1 MSNNSDMI
9 GDYKGSVKNRVI
21 TALLQSYL
29 DNLDYD
35 GMKSI
40 LREAELLELKD
51 IRDVDPDA
59 YIDYF
64 SFKKIISAQ
73 NCLLY
78 DSSNLLYE
86 IGRKFSF
93 YLFPYGKKFEEIIEE
108 ITILINTNWQVKIID
123 KQENLITIRVDRCI
137 FCSEIGVSCDLFKG
151 FLIHSLEKTLSSDYN
166 VINYGGKEN
175 INDPNHNSFILN
187 LKIERRFKT

>member
-1 MSNNSDMI
+1 MSDNSEMI
-9 GDYKGSVKNRVI
+9 GDYKGRVKNKVV

-51 IRDVDPDA
+51 YSEMDQNGF
-59 YIDYF
+59 IDYF

-78 DSSNLLYE
+78 DSSNLLFE
-86 IGRKFSF
+86 IGKKFSF
-93 YLFPYGKKFEEIIEE
+93 YLFPYGKDFEETIKEITELIDTNWNVQIIEKNDNE
-108 ITILINTNWQVKIID
+108 F
-123 KQENLITIRVDRCI
+123 TIRVDKCI
-137 FCSEIGVSCDLFKG
+137 FCSEIGVSCALFKG
-151 FLIHSLEKTLSSDYN
+151 FLIHSLEKTLTS
-166 VINYGGKEN
+166 NYHVVLYGEKEN
-175 INDPNHNSFILN
+175 ITDPYHNSFFLK
-187 LKIERRFKT
+187 LKIEKKI